1 MTQHTPKDRAVLI
14 LEKDRDRVVLG
25 ETRDRYVIETKPVLD
40 DLLEVVRGI
49 RLYHNPQRTHGCL
62 SFDIVGGSSEVSQ
75 VVLSLGESYLMAG
88 HQDDAMDLARQA
100 LELSQA
106 SNERGHQVLAL
117 RLLGEIAAQR
127 EPPHVKEAVA
137 HCRQALALAE
147 ELGMRPLQAHTHL
160 GLGTHYAETGQREQA
175 HAELT
180 AAIDLYRAMG
190 MTFWLPQAEAA
201 LASLRGD
208 AG

>member
-1 MTQHTPKDRAVLI
+1 
-14 LEKDRDRVVLG
+14 
-25 ETRDRYVIETKPVLD
+25 
-40 DLLEVVRGI
+40 
-49 RLYHNPQRTHGCL
+49 
-62 SFDIVGGSSEVSQ
+62 

-100 LELSQA
+100 LELSQV

-127 EPPHVKEAVA
+127 QPPHVKEAVA

-160 GLGTHYAETGQREQA
+160 GLGTHDAETGQREQA
-175 HAELT
+175 HAQLT
-180 AAIDLYRAMG
+180 AAIDPYRTMG
-190 MTFWLPQAEAA
+190 MTFLLPQAEAA